1 LLYVWIVQHI
11 GAWKSYKLEL
21 TSEILGVG

>member
-1 LLYVWIVQHI
+1 MYVWIVQHI